1 MHQAYSQ
8 ALRNHSKAA
17 FDSFKRQER
26 VVISCGDQDVINTC
40 GQANLI
46 RWAIRHEVLEHM
58 QDHLSAVKAD
68 LRQSTHKEAK
78 QKAEGGRA
86 LKKPVGIK
94 KLSPQQGQE
103 TRRAACGSSPLQP
116 SCKKRRS
123 SSGPRLVNIASP
135 VVGRGVVFRGRYE
148 GWGLCGHR
156 VLVQWPAQHS
166 LHVEREVGTWCQG
179 IGSPGRGV
187 EHG

>member
-1 MHQAYSQ
+1 MHQAYSR
-8 ALRNHSKAA
+8 ALCNHSKAA

-78 QKAEGGRA
+78 QKAEQSA
-86 LKKPVGIK
+86 Q
-94 KLSPQQGQE
+94 LSAGP
-103 TRRAACGSSPLQP
+103 TAGSHSIANSRQP
-116 SCKKRRS
+116 CTNKCNTATGK
-123 SSGPRLVNIASP
+123 AT
-135 VVGRGVVFRGRYE
+135 
-148 GWGLCGHR
+148 
-156 VLVQWPAQHS
+156 WPAKLPCRQLGVGFALTMLAS
-166 LHVEREVGTWCQG
+166 LWLCLADPTLCHASLVDRNKHVFLA
-179 IGSPGRGV
+179 GRLALV
-187 EHG
+187 